1 VATQKNLDLQLLDCF
16 EALMRERSVSRAA
29 ERMGLSQPAMSEALA
44 RLRDRFDDPLLVRG
58 REGMQPTPRALELSP
73 QVHEIVER
81 MRLLTAGAEAF
92 DAAACSTR
100 FRLATSDY
108 SQFLLMPRLTEMLA
122 NQAPGVSVDVLPV
135 NIRRVEEA
143 LDLGEIDL
151 AVAYF
156 VEPPPA
162 LKRRPLFDEHYL
174 GVARKG
180 HPGIT
185 PTLGAAQYAALRH
198 VSVAPSGL
206 TYFSGAL
213 ESILAAAGLTRRVAV
228 TSPHFLLAAY
238 LVANS
243 DLVLAIPS
251 RAAQRLAALLPLM
264 LFDIPLELPE
274 IQIAMYW
281 HERTHKSA
289 AHQWFRERVRE
300 SLPHGA
306 VHSAVPSVVQP
317 AVQPSPRL
325 KAAAGH

>member
-1 VATQKNLDLQLLDCF
+1 MASHKNFDLQLLECF
-16 EALMRERSVSRAA
+16 EALMREHSVSRAA
-29 ERMGLSQPAMSEALA
+29 ERMGLSQPAISESLA

-58 REGMQPTPRALELSP
+58 REGMQPTPRALELAP
-73 QVHEIVER
+73 RIHDIAER
-81 MRLLTAGAEAF
+81 LRALSAGAESF
-92 DAAACSTR
+92 DPATCGTR

-108 SQFLLMPRLTEMLA
+108 SQFLLMPRLTEVLA
-122 NQAPGVSVDVLPV
+122 EKADGVSVDVLPV

-156 VEPPPA
+156 TDPPQT
-162 LKRRPLFDEHYL
+162 LKRRPLFGEHYV

-180 HPGIT
+180 HPGIM
-185 PTLGAAQYAALRH
+185 PAMDAEWFAALRH

-206 TYFSGAL
+206 TYFSGAID
-213 ESILAAAGLTRRVAV
+213 SILAAQGLSRRVAI

-264 LFDIPLELPE
+264 LFDIPLDLPE

-281 HERTHKSA
+281 HERTHTSA
-289 AHQWFRERVRE
+289 AHQWFREQVRA
-300 SLPHGA
+300 SLPQATGRA
-306 VHSAVPSVVQP
+306 P
-317 AVQPSPRL
+317 PRL
-325 KAAAGH
+325 QVATR